1 MLIGLI
7 APPWLPVPPRRYGG
21 IEMVID
27 VLARGLIAAGHQ
39 VLLATP
45 AGSSCPVPQVDGLP
59 TSEPERMGH
68 TVVEIPYTLSAYAA
82 LKGVDVVHDHTVA
95 GPLCVLPSREAPVVT
110 TNHGPFNADLNP
122 IYAEMSRQGVAIVA
136 ISRHQASTARNVN
149 IATVIH
155 HGIDIDCIPVGD
167 GAGGY
172 ACTLGRM
179 TPAKGIREAILVAR
193 EAGVPLRIGAKMREP
208 LERQYFDDFVRPLL
222 GGDIEYVGE
231 PNPEEKY
238 QLLGGAFALLN
249 PIQWPEPF
257 GLVMIEALACG
268 TPVIATGCGSA
279 PEIIADGDTGFVRTE
294 LSALAEALH
303 RVGELDR
310 NRCREQARQLL
321 QYRPHGRPASPAL
334 SPIAAAQTAGSRH
347 SPTGCCH
354 HGGCHRCTEPRAS
367 PASTT
372 SARFVHHCALVT
384 CTSRWFEL
392 PRRREHRELVFA
404 TAPQLHALPSR
415 SRRETYGGWL

>member
-1 MLIGLI
+1 VLPSRQLICGALTQPTITQDSCYDSPNLITLQARSPSGCAEDQLSVETGLLGFARGLGGYVLARAGAPPPRLWEELELLIGLI

-27 VLARGLIAAGHQ
+27 VLARGLMAAGHQ

-95 GPLCVLPSREAPVVT
+95 GPLCVLPPRGAPVVT

-136 ISRHQASTARNVN
+136 ISHHRASTARNVK

-155 HGIDIDCIPVGD
+155 HGIDIDSIPVGD

-193 EAGVPLRIGAKMREP
+193 EAAVPLRIGAKMREP
-208 LERQYFDDFVRPLL
+208 LERQYFDACVRPLL
-222 GGDIEYVGE
+222 GGDIEYVG
-231 PNPEEKY
+231 
-238 QLLGGAFALLN
+238 
-249 PIQWPEPF
+249 
-257 GLVMIEALACG
+257 
-268 TPVIATGCGSA
+268 T
-279 PEIIADGDTGFVRTE
+279 
-294 LSALAEALH
+294 
-303 RVGELDR
+303 
-310 NRCREQARQLL
+310 
-321 QYRPHGRPASPAL
+321 
-334 SPIAAAQTAGSRH
+334 
-347 SPTGCCH
+347 
-354 HGGCHRCTEPRAS
+354 
-367 PASTT
+367 
-372 SARFVHHCALVT
+372 
-384 CTSRWFEL
+384 
-392 PRRREHRELVFA
+392 PRRNTSCWAAH
-404 TAPQLHALPSR
+404 SR
-415 SRRETYGGWL
+415 CSIPFNGRSHLAW